1 MTTPSLTHTDRR
13 SGVLLHPTSLPGPH
27 GIGDMGPGAYHF
39 IDWLVTAGQSAWQ
52 VLPLNPVGPGNSP
65 YASVS
70 VFAGSPLLIAL
81 EPLIGEGL
89 LRPPSADELAQFDHR
104 RIDYARVIPW
114 RMAKLHEAEQA
125 FFATASPEARASFE
139 AYVAAESEWL
149 EDYALFMAIDT
160 EQQARDPSRGFVDW
174 QDWPP
179 ELARREPKALA
190 AAREQHS
197 GALRFWRF
205 VQYCFDEQWR
215 TLRRHANERG
225 IAIVGDMPIFVA
237 GHSVDCWS
245 RPELYQLDEQL
256 RPHVVAG
263 VPPDFFAK
271 DGQRWGNPL
280 YDWEAMAREGFA
292 WWVARTRR
300 QLALADYVRVDHF
313 RGFAGYW
320 EIPVAAQTAIEGHW
334 VPGPGAALFEA
345 LSETLGADRE
355 LPLLAEDLGII
366 TEDVEAL
373 RDRFGLPGMRI
384 LQFGFAEDSQH
395 AFLPHNYVRNCVA
408 YTGTHDNDT
417 VHGWYASASARDR
430 AFARAYLGIAEY
442 EESQL
447 HWAMIRAVSS
457 SVARMVFIPM
467 QDVLG
472 LDGSHRMNVPGQ
484 TECWTWRFGWDMVGG
499 DPAWRLSQIAAAHG
513 RAPFERLSLG

>member
-1 MTTPSLTHTDRR
+1 MNTHTVRR

-39 IDWLVTAGQSAWQ
+39 VDWLVTAAQSAWQ
-52 VLPLNPVGPGNSP
+52 VLPLNPIGPGNSP

-70 VFAGSPLLIAL
+70 VFAGSPLAIAL

-104 RIDYARVIPW
+104 RIDYTRVIPW
-114 RMAKLHEAEQA
+114 RMAKLREAEQT
-125 FFATASPEARASFE
+125 FFATASTGARAGFE
-139 AYVAAESEWL
+139 AYVAAEADWL

-160 EQQARDPSRGFVDW
+160 EQQALHGAHGFVDW
-174 QDWPP
+174 QAWPAG
-179 ELARREPKALA
+179 LARREPKALA
-190 AAREQHS
+190 AARERHAD
-197 GALRFWRF
+197 ALRFWRF
-205 VQYCFDEQWR
+205 VQYAFDAQWK
-215 TLRRHANERG
+215 TLRRYANERN

-245 RPELYQLDEQL
+245 RPDLYLLDEGL
-256 RPHVVAG
+256 RPNVVAG
-263 VPPDFFAK
+263 VPPDFFSK
-271 DGQRWGNPL
+271 EGQRWGNPL
-280 YDWEAMAREGFA
+280 YDWDAMARDGYA
-292 WWVARTRR
+292 WWIARTRR
-300 QLALADYVRVDHF
+300 QLSLFDYVRLDHF

-320 EIPVAAQTAIEGHW
+320 EIPAAAKTALEGHW
-334 VPGPGAALFEA
+334 VTGPGAALFEA
-345 LSETLGADRE
+345 LREQLGE
-355 LPLLAEDLGII
+355 QLPLLAEDLGII
-366 TEDVEAL
+366 TEDVQAL
-373 RDRFGLPGMRI
+373 RDRFELPGMRI
-384 LQFGFAEDSQH
+384 LQFGFAEDSNH

-417 VHGWYASASARDR
+417 VHGWYAGESERVR
-430 AFARAYLGIAEY
+430 AFARAYLGLAQY

-457 SVARMVFIPM
+457 SVARMVFFPM

-472 LDGSHRMNVPGQ
+472 LDGQHRMNVPGKV
-484 TECWTWRFGWDMVGG
+484 ECWTWRFGWDMVGG